1 MVSRFGLTF
10 VIGGSGAMGGENIT
24 GVRENERR
32 IGQIVRG
39 LESYLSTIDSDTVKV
54 INESLSMTD
63 FANRAERLINGES

>member
-1 MVSRFGLTF
+1 
-10 VIGGSGAMGGENIT
+10 MGGENIT

-63 FANRAERLINGES
+63 FAIRAERLINGES